1 MTFQVAGIYDNGIV
15 RLDENLPLADQS
27 RVTITVNVP
36 ASNQPRKIAQ
46 ESAGIFKWTGSH
58 EELEQFL
65 GDDNS
70 ILESR

>member
-1 MTFQVAGIYDNGIV
+1 MTIEVAGIYDNGV
-15 RLDENLPLADQS
+15 LRLDQALPLADQS
-27 RVTITVNVP
+27 RVSITVNVP
-36 ASNQPRKIAQ
+36 VNNPSRKIAQ

-58 EELEQFL
+58 EELELFL